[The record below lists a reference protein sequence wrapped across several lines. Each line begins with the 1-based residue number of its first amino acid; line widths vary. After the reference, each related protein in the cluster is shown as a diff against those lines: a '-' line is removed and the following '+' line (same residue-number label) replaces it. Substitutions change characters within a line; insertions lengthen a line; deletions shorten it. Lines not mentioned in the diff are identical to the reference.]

1 MRKAR
6 SDDDLVT
13 HCPPRHAFAELD
25 NLSDHVGADDMW
37 QRNFA
42 AYRTGAD
49 EGVVIVGADR
59 AHPDEHIAGARP

>member
-1 MRKAR
+1 MT
-6 SDDDLVT
+6 LFT

-42 AYRTGAD
+42 SS
-49 EGVVIVGADR
+49 
-59 AHPDEHIAGARP
+59 ARSG